1 MNAHTAGALG
11 ATGVALAHG
20 VGLAIIVS
28 MTMNISGGHIDPA
41 VTAALWLADKV
52 NGRTALSYV
61 VAQLVGAIVG
71 AALMKGLLPLAA
83 VRVAIAGAPKLADT
97 VTFMQGIW
105 IEAALTFFLVSAVFG
120 TAVSPEAPKIGGFRV
135 GPVVFGEPLLGGGL
149 TRAPQNPRPGLR
161 AAIASRELHGLAGWW
176 GRPPP
181 GAGAGG
187 WARRTLAWRGGAGP
201 DREAPASPGRCPPPP
216 PGRAGSPSWPRRR
229 SCPAS
234 DMTAGPRTAAPSPP
248 PRGTARRTPRPSS
261 PRRT

>member
-20 VGLAIIVS
+20 VGMAIIVS
-28 MTMNISGGHIDPA
+28 MTMNISGGHINPA

-120 TAVSPEAPKIGGFRV
+120 TAVSTEAPKIAGFGIGLAAVVDALVGGGLNGVAMNRHRVFRP
-135 GPVVFGEPLLGGGL
+135 PVVSADVHGQAVWWIGPLLG
-149 TRAPQNPRPGLR
+149 
-161 AAIASRELHGLAGWW
+161 AAAAGWLW
-176 GRPPP
+176 
-181 GAGAGG
+181 
-187 WARRTLAWRGGAGP
+187 RTVLLPKR
-201 DREAPASPGRCPPPP
+201 
-216 PGRAGSPSWPRRR
+216 
-229 SCPAS
+229 
-234 DMTAGPRTAAPSPP
+234 
-248 PRGTARRTPRPSS
+248 
-261 PRRT
+261 

>member
-28 MTMNISGGHIDPA
+28 MTMNISGGHINPA

-120 TAVSPEAPKIGGFRV
+120 TAVSPEAPKIGGFGLRLS
-135 GPVVFGEPLLGGGL
+135 VVVDALGGGGL
-149 TRAPQNPRPGLR
+149 TG
-161 AAIASRELHGLAGWW
+161 AAIN
-176 GRPPP
+176 PPP
-181 GAGAGG
+181 AF
-187 WARRTLAWRGGAGP
+187 
-201 DREAPASPGRCPPPP
+201 APASVTPGPHRQ
-216 PGRAGSPSWPRRR
+216 
-229 SCPAS
+229 
-234 DMTAGPRTAAPSPP
+234 AA
-248 PRGTARRTPRPSS
+248 RWV
-261 PRRT
+261 

>member
-28 MTMNISGGHIDPA
+28 MTMNISGGHINPA

-120 TAVSPEAPKIGGFRV
+120 TAVSPEAPKIGGF
-135 GPVVFGEPLLGGGL
+135 G
-149 TRAPQNPRPGLR
+149 
-161 AAIASRELHGLAGWW
+161 IGLAIFVAALVG
-176 GRPPP
+176 GHLT
-181 GAGAGG
+181 GAMMHP
-187 WARRTLAWRGGAGP
+187 ARAFGP
-201 DREAPASPGRCPPPP
+201 ALINVRLNGQAVYWLGKLL
-216 PGRAGSPSWPRRR
+216 
-229 SCPAS
+229 
-234 DMTAGPRTAAPSPP
+234 
-248 PRGTARRTPRPSS
+248 
-261 PRRT
+261 